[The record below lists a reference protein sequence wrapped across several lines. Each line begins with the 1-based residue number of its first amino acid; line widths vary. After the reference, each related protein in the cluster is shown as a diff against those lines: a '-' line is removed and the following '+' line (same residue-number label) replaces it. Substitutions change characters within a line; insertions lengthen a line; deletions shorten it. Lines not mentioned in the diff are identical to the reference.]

1 MLKTGIRKID
11 IHKLYYW
18 HNAIKVGKYQLPLLK
33 PNKLIPENV
42 VSFNER
48 NTTPHPET
56 HWIDFFID
64 DPLFESFWSC
74 PERSFPVL
82 RRYAGVITTD
92 YSMMPE
98 MLPAQRV
105 WNCTRNRVMAYYLQ
119 SNDFNIIPVASW
131 CNEDDLDWCLDGLP
145 EDSSIAVSTNG
156 CNSSPYSKR
165 IFLNGVAELQARKM
179 PWKLIVCGRQMDGL
193 EKYDN
198 ILYYPSFSQRMQER
212 IKNG

>member
-1 MLKTGIRKID
+1 MLKTGTRKID

-18 HNAIKVGKYQLPLLK
+18 HNATKIGKYKLPQLK
-33 PNKLIPENV
+33 PNHFIPENV

-48 NTTPHPET
+48 NITPHPEE
-56 HWIDFFID
+56 HWLDFFID
-64 DPLFESFWSC
+64 DPLFENFWTHPEVSFS
-74 PERSFPVL
+74 VL
-82 RRYAGVITTD
+82 RRYAGIITTD

-98 MLPAQRV
+98 MLPGQLI

-119 SNDFNIIPVASW
+119 SSGFNIIPVASW
-131 CNEDDLDWCLDGLP
+131 CGEDDFDWCFDGLP

-156 CNSSPYSKR
+156 CNTSPYSER
-165 IFLNGVAELQARKM
+165 IFLRGVEELQQRKK
-179 PWKLIVCGRQMDGL
+179 PWKLIVCGRKMNGM